1 MLPEKYVV
9 YELKDASL
17 ADADA
22 LENLLPMT
30 RKDIARVYGRKTSA
44 YQADVDLFM
53 ECLGQ
58 KSAATR
64 IKLVDGGA
72 PRAYAHY
79 PAVYRHPDDKM
90 RAYMI
95 APLDFKG
102 RHFMP
107 VQAVML
113 NDKQSAAVIAALHP
127 AGKPPAPTIAPVI
140 KPHGIPVPMDFDP
153 RSPLQIFDR
162 YEAPFEADK
171 VALLK
176 KVMNNIRG
184 YLATEKAVAGVSLA
198 EDFTFQCYMTY
209 EKDGRPGLIA
219 CAERKSDQA
228 RLAMNAN
235 CYFTPEP
242 FSRYVGFHKIVPN
255 TKYAGGMALQ
265 SFFDSMTSLSK
276 DDVWHIGNEW
286 DKAAGIAPPQTPQE
300 YLRDTTAPWPFP
312 KSSVAP

>member
-9 YELKDASL
+9 YELKGVSL
-17 ADADA
+17 GNAYA
-22 LENLLPMT
+22 LDNLLLMKK
-30 RKDIARVYGRKTSA
+30 KDIARVYGGVAEA

-64 IKLVDGGA
+64 ITMIDGGA

-95 APLDFKG
+95 APIDFKG

-107 VQAVML
+107 PQATML
-113 NDKQSAAVIAALHP
+113 HGKDAAAVIDMLCP
-127 AGKPPAPTIAPVI
+127 TDKPHVKAIAPVI
-140 KPHGIPVPMDFDP
+140 KPQGIPMPMDFDP
-153 RSPLQIFDR
+153 QSSLQIFDR

-176 KVMNNIRG
+176 KVMNNIRD
-184 YLATEKAVAGVSLA
+184 YLAQEKAVVGVSLP
-198 EDFTFQCYMTY
+198 EDFAFQCHMTY

-228 RLAMNAN
+228 RLAMKAN

-242 FSRYVGFHKIVPN
+242 VSAPLGFYKIVPSA
-255 TKYAGGMALQ
+255 KYAGGMALQ
-265 SFFDSMTSLSK
+265 SFFDAMKSLSK
-276 DDVWHIGNEW
+276 DDVWNIGNEW
-286 DKAAGIAPPQTPQE
+286 DKAAGITPPQKPE
-300 YLRDTTAPWPFP
+300 DYLRDKTAPWPFP
-312 KSSVAP
+312 KASVAP